1 MEITAAWVRGQRFA
15 DVLKL
20 AEDIFE
26 GSLVRALRRTEE
38 LMGQVRRLDTGCCAV
53 QYSSLF
59 VFSAAASKAASA
71 VACLCSLC
79 ACSGLLAV
87 PFTRMCLD
95 WLCAGGTGAA
105 WRG

>member
-38 LMGQVRRLDTGCCAV
+38 LMGQV
-53 QYSSLF
+53 S
-59 VFSAAASKAASA
+59 
-71 VACLCSLC
+71 
-79 ACSGLLAV
+79 
-87 PFTRMCLD
+87 
-95 WLCAGGTGAA
+95 
-105 WRG
+105 